1 MRVSRQHVSAKSTVN
16 EAQHLDN
23 PVVLHPKRSDMPDV
37 RSQDAIRNAVGVGLR
52 SGGRGPWGWSGGGL
66 ELPTPDTEARKGTIA
81 SVPSCPRR
89 HAGVET
95 VHDGSSQV
103 QI

>member
-52 SGGRGPWGWSGGGL
+52 SGGRGPWGGSGAADSRHGSTEGNDCIRPQL
-66 ELPTPDTEARKGTIA
+66 SPPTSRCGDGPRWI
-81 SVPSCPRR
+81 VPSTNL
-89 HAGVET
+89 GV
-95 VHDGSSQV
+95 
-103 QI
+103 